1 MVKILMGL
9 VAAIVIAV
17 GGFFA
22 FEFYMQHRV
31 AGEVEAAFEQI
42 RATGSKASHGKV
54 SFDLLNRTVTVADIA
69 GETAAQPPLSVKIA
83 SVTASGVRQPDAAR
97 FAADSLEATDIEV
110 GAGMAAQAGLHVTYK
125 MPRITVKDY
134 SGPASLQRP
143 PASSSF
149 IDVYRFALEQFA
161 SVSASSVTAPSLTGT
176 MNFGG
181 TMPGG
186 GDVAYSGFA
195 MQGIKDGKIA
205 SMKVD
210 GFVFTINMQ
219 PAGKAEKLTG
229 NLANVASYDIDI
241 NAMAA
246 IFDPQKVNDDQY
258 YRAYRQIS
266 SGPYILTSGHGLNMR
281 IDGITIDDVGLRPS
295 RLQLPALLAMMP
307 PAGATAPTPAQTR
320 DMIEKAA
327 RLYEGV
333 RIGNAEM
340 HGLSM
345 ETPQGP
351 FTLSAIRF
359 NLENGKIG
367 EFAIEGLD
375 ARSPKGPIKVG
386 RFALKSLDIASLL
399 RMSSQFSDPS
409 QKPSPDQLVG
419 LFLLLEGA
427 EIKGVVAP
435 YKDSTTPVNVETL
448 DLNWGQFVGPIP
460 SKVRLTAKMT
470 GPLDASDPE
479 TFKMLVASGMHS
491 AAINLDLGAA
501 WAEGPHT
508 FVLDPVM
515 VELGGVLTASARLSL
530 GNVPR
535 EMFSINPLQAAMMAA
550 QIEAGTI
557 ELSLR
562 DTGGVDLAVAQYA
575 RTQNVSRAAARQA
588 IMENIKAASEKIVG
602 GNPDAVAAVE
612 ALVRFV
618 ETPRQTL
625 TLKLVPLGKVPALQL
640 MQAFNTDPLLAL
652 AQFQIEAST
661 GL

>member
-17 GGFFA
+17 GGFFG

-134 SGPASLQRP
+134 SGPASLPRP

-161 SVSASSVTAPSLTGT
+161 SVSASSVTAPSLAGT

-186 GDVAYSGFA
+186 GDAAYSGFA

-307 PAGATAPTPAQTR
+307 PAGATAPTPAQAR
-320 DMIEKAA
+320 DMMEKAA
-327 RLYEGV
+327 GLYEGV

-345 ETPQGP
+345 ETPQDP

-359 NLENGKIG
+359 NMENGKIG
-367 EFAIEGLD
+367 EFAFEGLD
-375 ARSPKGPIKVG
+375 TRSPKGPVKIG
-386 RFALKSLDIASLL
+386 RFALKGLDIANLL
-399 RMSSQFSDPS
+399 RMSALFSNPA
-409 QKPSPDQLVG
+409 QKPSPDQALGMLV
-419 LFLLLEGA
+419 LLEGA
-427 EIKGVVAP
+427 EVKGVVAP
-435 YKDSTTPVNVETL
+435 YKDTNKPISIDTFS
-448 DLNWGQFVGPIP
+448 LNWGQFVGPIP
-460 SKVRLTAKMT
+460 SRARLTAKLT
-470 GPLDASDPE
+470 TPIDATNAALKPLLA
-479 TFKMLVASGMHS
+479 AGMDT
-491 AAINLDLGAA
+491 AAIDLDLGAA
-501 WAEGPHT
+501 WTEASRT
-508 FVLDPVM
+508 FVLDPM
-515 VELGGVLTASARLSL
+515 MLELGGLLKASARVSL
-530 GNVPR
+530 ANVPR
-535 EMFSINPLQAAMMAA
+535 GVFSLNPQLATALAA
-550 QIEAGTI
+550 QIEAGTM
-557 ELSLR
+557 ELALR

-575 RTQNVSRAAARQA
+575 GTQNVSRDTARRT
-588 IMENIKAASEKIVG
+588 IIENIKASNATTTTPNS
-602 GNPDAVAAVE
+602 DAAAIVE
-612 ALVRFV
+612 ALTDFIA
-618 ETPRQTL
+618 TPRGTL
-625 TLKLVPLGKVPALQL
+625 TLKLTPRGKVPAMQL
-640 MQAFNTDPLLAL
+640 IQALRTDPLVAL
-652 AQFQIEAST
+652 AQFQVEAST
-661 GL
+661 GR